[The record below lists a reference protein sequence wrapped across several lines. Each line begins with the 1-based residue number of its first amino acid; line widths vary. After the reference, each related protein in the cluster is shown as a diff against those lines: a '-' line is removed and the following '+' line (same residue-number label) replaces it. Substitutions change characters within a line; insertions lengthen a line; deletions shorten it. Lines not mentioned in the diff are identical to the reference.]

1 MDYLSTPGLRNLK
14 EISMTKPDKKPEP
27 WFPELKPIPAA
38 LDSSEVVLG
47 SGCIRPKTP
56 ATK

>member
-1 MDYLSTPGLRNLK
+1 
-14 EISMTKPDKKPEP
+14 MTKPDKKPEP

-56 ATK
+56 AR